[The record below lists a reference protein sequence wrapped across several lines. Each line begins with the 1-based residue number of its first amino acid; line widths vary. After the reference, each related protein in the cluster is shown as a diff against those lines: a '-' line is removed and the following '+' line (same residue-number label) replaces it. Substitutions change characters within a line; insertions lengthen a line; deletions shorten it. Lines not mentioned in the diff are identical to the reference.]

1 MSWMLETMLINGV
14 TLGIEW
20 MPVGRVCD
28 DEGYIVIDIFIVRFL
43 FTYAPN

>member
-20 MPVGRVCD
+20 LPVGRVCD